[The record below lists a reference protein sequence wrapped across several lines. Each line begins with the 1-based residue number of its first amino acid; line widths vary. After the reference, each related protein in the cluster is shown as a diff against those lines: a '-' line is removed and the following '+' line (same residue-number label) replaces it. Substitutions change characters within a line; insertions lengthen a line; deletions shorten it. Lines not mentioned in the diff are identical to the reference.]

1 MDIAL
6 VLNFLRP
13 NEQWTLDGNTYDGLT
28 WLDETQKPTL
38 AQLEAVAEQAEA
50 QRQAEL
56 EAREQLRQSAISKL
70 VAGQPLT
77 TAEAE
82 LLVIR

>member
-1 MDIAL
+1 MKNLILQVNAQTGEIIEREATVEEIA
-6 VLNFLRP
+6 
-13 NEQWTLDGNTYDGLT
+13 DM
-28 WLDETQKPTL
+28 KSL
-38 AQLEAVAEQAEA
+38 AQQLAIE
-50 QRQAEL
+50 QAEL

>member
-1 MDIAL
+1 MELIDVTPDDSI
-6 VLNFLRP
+6 VP
-13 NEQWTLDGNTYDGLT
+13 VYVEKLT
-28 WLDETQKPTL
+28 AKQQAERDADL
-38 AQLEAVAEQAEA
+38 AAIQQAEA
-50 QRQAEL
+50 DRKAEL

>member
-1 MDIAL
+1 MKLID
-6 VLNFLRP
+6 VTP
-13 NEQWTLDGNTYDGLT
+13 PDSVVPVYVEQLT
-28 WLDETQKPTL
+28 AK
-38 AQLEAVAEQAEA
+38 EQAERDALLAA
-50 QRQAEL
+50 QQQAEADRQAEI